1 MFALGGRNSPGE
13 EWEILSLFLKDHH
26 FFGDQYGK
34 NQIFR
39 CFSFQRVNSWNLQ
52 RNCVVYSSVPRGLMT
67 RSVMVYGCLPNF
79 IHWYLNPKFTCQR
92 YVWDDWIQKTAFI
105 KRFICLWIKTLVIY
119 QGSDYHL
126 SDHLLACLLL
136 PAVPL
141 NFNMAPGGSPDPRQ
155 SPDFQW
161 KQGSCLFFLIIWI
174 QSGSLT
180 ERSWSPGIWLG
191 ELYIVSCLSLSSY
204 FLSTRDSTPVRVLS
218 LSWYVGP
225 SDYDR
230 ILWKTRTKTNLS
242 SFQLSFQAFWSQLH
256 KCK

>member
-79 IHWYLNPKFTCQR
+79 TLWYLNPKFTCQR

-119 QGSDYHL
+119 QGSDSHL

-136 PAVPL
+136 PPVPL

-161 KQGSCLFFLIIWI
+161 KQGSCLFFFFNNLDTKWKPDWKKLITRDMTWRII
-174 QSGSLT
+174 HS
-180 ERSWSPGIWLG
+180 I
-191 ELYIVSCLSLSSY
+191 LSLSV
-204 FLSTRDSTPVRVLS
+204 FLFPTHPR
-218 LSWYVGP
+218 
-225 SDYDR
+225 
-230 ILWKTRTKTNLS
+230 
-242 SFQLSFQAFWSQLH
+242 Q
-256 KCK
+256 